1 MSNKIKGGG
10 MHAKRVTGDIITYIF
25 LIVLSV
31 IWLIPFFWLVMQSFR
46 DGKGQ
51 FISTFLP
58 KAYTV
63 NNYKALFT
71 QFDVMNFPRMFM
83 NTFFIACCTCVISTF
98 FVLSVAYCTSRL
110 KWKMRKPYMNMAMIL
125 NLFPGFMTMIAVY
138 FILKALGM
146 TEGNRIPLAL
156 IICFSSGS
164 GTGFFVMKGFMDTI
178 PKALD
183 EAATLDGC
191 TRWQIFTKI
200 TLPLSKPMIVYQI
213 ITSFMAP
220 WVDFVFAKVIC
231 RTNSQYFTVSIGLW
245 SMLEKEYVDTWFV
258 RFCAGAVLVSI
269 PIAILFM
276 IGIPVVVCFIYDVMP
291 TFSEVF
297 TTAIGLLAVY
307 VPTAL
312 SEVISYTPMLGTA
325 CYITFITGNVGNMKI
340 PCALNAMEM
349 TDSPL
354 GTERGDTVSAIA
366 VSVSSMVTMIVI
378 AIGVVLLVPLQP
390 ILENPTV
397 QVATSYMLPALFG
410 SMVVTN
416 VANSKSGEY
425 RIKNRIL
432 TMLAPMACIIA
443 FDYLVMPIK
452 GKEGYTMIVTIP
464 LTILLAY
471 IMYKLG
477 IVKVEK
483 ED

>member
-1 MSNKIKGGG
+1 
-10 MHAKRVTGDIITYIF
+10 
-25 LIVLSV
+25 
-31 IWLIPFFWLVMQSFR
+31 
-46 DGKGQ
+46 
-51 FISTFLP
+51 
-58 KAYTV
+58 
-63 NNYKALFT
+63 
-71 QFDVMNFPRMFM
+71 
-83 NTFFIACCTCVISTF
+83 
-98 FVLSVAYCTSRL
+98 
-110 KWKMRKPYMNMAMIL
+110 
-125 NLFPGFMTMIAVY
+125 
-138 FILKALGM
+138 
-146 TEGNRIPLAL
+146 
-156 IICFSSGS
+156 
-164 GTGFFVMKGFMDTI
+164 
-178 PKALD
+178 
-183 EAATLDGC
+183 
-191 TRWQIFTKI
+191 
-200 TLPLSKPMIVYQI
+200 
-213 ITSFMAP
+213 
-220 WVDFVFAKVIC
+220 
-231 RTNSQYFTVSIGLW
+231 
-245 SMLEKEYVDTWFV
+245 
-258 RFCAGAVLVSI
+258 
-269 PIAILFM
+269 
-276 IGIPVVVCFIYDVMP
+276 
-291 TFSEVF
+291 
-297 TTAIGLLAVY
+297 
-307 VPTAL
+307 
-312 SEVISYTPMLGTA
+312 
-325 CYITFITGNVGNMKI
+325 MKI

-378 AIGVVLLVPLQP
+378 AIGVMLLVPLQP

-425 RIKNRIL
+425 RIKNRVL

>member
-1 MSNKIKGGG
+1 MTNDKNSYFNRA
-10 MHAKRVTGDIITYIF
+10 H
-25 LIVLSV
+25 
-31 IWLIPFFWLVMQSFR
+31 
-46 DGKGQ
+46 
-51 FISTFLP
+51 
-58 KAYTV
+58 
-63 NNYKALFT
+63 
-71 QFDVMNFPRMFM
+71 
-83 NTFFIACCTCVISTF
+83 
-98 FVLSVAYCTSRL
+98 RL
-110 KWKMRKPYMNMAMIL
+110 
-125 NLFPGFMTMIAVY
+125 G
-138 FILKALGM
+138 
-146 TEGNRIPLAL
+146 RI
-156 IICFSSGS
+156 
-164 GTGFFVMKGFMDTI
+164 GTI
-178 PKALD
+178 
-183 EAATLDGC
+183 
-191 TRWQIFTKI
+191 
-200 TLPLSKPMIVYQI
+200 
-213 ITSFMAP
+213 
-220 WVDFVFAKVIC
+220 
-231 RTNSQYFTVSIGLW
+231 
-245 SMLEKEYVDTWFV
+245 
-258 RFCAGAVLVSI
+258 
-269 PIAILFM
+269 IAILFM

-297 TTAIGLLAVY
+297 TTAIGLQAVY

-425 RIKNRIL
+425 RIKNRVL

>member
-1 MSNKIKGGG
+1 MTNDKNSYFNRA
-10 MHAKRVTGDIITYIF
+10 H
-25 LIVLSV
+25 
-31 IWLIPFFWLVMQSFR
+31 
-46 DGKGQ
+46 
-51 FISTFLP
+51 
-58 KAYTV
+58 
-63 NNYKALFT
+63 
-71 QFDVMNFPRMFM
+71 
-83 NTFFIACCTCVISTF
+83 
-98 FVLSVAYCTSRL
+98 RL
-110 KWKMRKPYMNMAMIL
+110 
-125 NLFPGFMTMIAVY
+125 G
-138 FILKALGM
+138 
-146 TEGNRIPLAL
+146 RI
-156 IICFSSGS
+156 
-164 GTGFFVMKGFMDTI
+164 GTI
-178 PKALD
+178 
-183 EAATLDGC
+183 
-191 TRWQIFTKI
+191 
-200 TLPLSKPMIVYQI
+200 
-213 ITSFMAP
+213 
-220 WVDFVFAKVIC
+220 
-231 RTNSQYFTVSIGLW
+231 
-245 SMLEKEYVDTWFV
+245 
-258 RFCAGAVLVSI
+258 
-269 PIAILFM
+269 IAILFM

-366 VSVSSMVTMIVI
+366 VSVSSMATMIVI

>member
-1 MSNKIKGGG
+1 MTNDKNSYFNRA
-10 MHAKRVTGDIITYIF
+10 H
-25 LIVLSV
+25 
-31 IWLIPFFWLVMQSFR
+31 
-46 DGKGQ
+46 
-51 FISTFLP
+51 
-58 KAYTV
+58 
-63 NNYKALFT
+63 
-71 QFDVMNFPRMFM
+71 
-83 NTFFIACCTCVISTF
+83 
-98 FVLSVAYCTSRL
+98 RL
-110 KWKMRKPYMNMAMIL
+110 
-125 NLFPGFMTMIAVY
+125 G
-138 FILKALGM
+138 
-146 TEGNRIPLAL
+146 RI
-156 IICFSSGS
+156 
-164 GTGFFVMKGFMDTI
+164 GTI
-178 PKALD
+178 
-183 EAATLDGC
+183 
-191 TRWQIFTKI
+191 
-200 TLPLSKPMIVYQI
+200 
-213 ITSFMAP
+213 
-220 WVDFVFAKVIC
+220 
-231 RTNSQYFTVSIGLW
+231 
-245 SMLEKEYVDTWFV
+245 
-258 RFCAGAVLVSI
+258 
-269 PIAILFM
+269 IAILFM

-354 GTERGDTVSAIA
+354 GTERGDTVS
-366 VSVSSMVTMIVI
+366 

>member
-1 MSNKIKGGG
+1 MTNDKNSYFNRA
-10 MHAKRVTGDIITYIF
+10 H
-25 LIVLSV
+25 
-31 IWLIPFFWLVMQSFR
+31 
-46 DGKGQ
+46 
-51 FISTFLP
+51 
-58 KAYTV
+58 
-63 NNYKALFT
+63 
-71 QFDVMNFPRMFM
+71 
-83 NTFFIACCTCVISTF
+83 
-98 FVLSVAYCTSRL
+98 RL
-110 KWKMRKPYMNMAMIL
+110 
-125 NLFPGFMTMIAVY
+125 G
-138 FILKALGM
+138 
-146 TEGNRIPLAL
+146 RI
-156 IICFSSGS
+156 
-164 GTGFFVMKGFMDTI
+164 GTI
-178 PKALD
+178 
-183 EAATLDGC
+183 
-191 TRWQIFTKI
+191 
-200 TLPLSKPMIVYQI
+200 
-213 ITSFMAP
+213 
-220 WVDFVFAKVIC
+220 
-231 RTNSQYFTVSIGLW
+231 
-245 SMLEKEYVDTWFV
+245 
-258 RFCAGAVLVSI
+258 
-269 PIAILFM
+269 IAILFM

-340 PCALNAMEM
+340 PCVLNAMEM

-425 RIKNRIL
+425 RIKNRVL

>member
-1 MSNKIKGGG
+1 M
-10 MHAKRVTGDIITYIF
+10 
-25 LIVLSV
+25 
-31 IWLIPFFWLVMQSFR
+31 
-46 DGKGQ
+46 
-51 FISTFLP
+51 
-58 KAYTV
+58 
-63 NNYKALFT
+63 
-71 QFDVMNFPRMFM
+71 
-83 NTFFIACCTCVISTF
+83 
-98 FVLSVAYCTSRL
+98 
-110 KWKMRKPYMNMAMIL
+110 
-125 NLFPGFMTMIAVY
+125 
-138 FILKALGM
+138 
-146 TEGNRIPLAL
+146 
-156 IICFSSGS
+156 
-164 GTGFFVMKGFMDTI
+164 
-178 PKALD
+178 
-183 EAATLDGC
+183 
-191 TRWQIFTKI
+191 
-200 TLPLSKPMIVYQI
+200 
-213 ITSFMAP
+213 
-220 WVDFVFAKVIC
+220 
-231 RTNSQYFTVSIGLW
+231 
-245 SMLEKEYVDTWFV
+245 
-258 RFCAGAVLVSI
+258 
-269 PIAILFM
+269 
-276 IGIPVVVCFIYDVMP
+276 
-291 TFSEVF
+291 
-297 TTAIGLLAVY
+297 

-425 RIKNRIL
+425 RIKNRVL